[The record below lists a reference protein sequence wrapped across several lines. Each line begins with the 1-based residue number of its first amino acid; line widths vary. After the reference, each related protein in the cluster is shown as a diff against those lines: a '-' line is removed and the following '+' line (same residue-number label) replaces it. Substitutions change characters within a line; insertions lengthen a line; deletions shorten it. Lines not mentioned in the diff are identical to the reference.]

1 MSEKSTKLRLL
12 HFRAGN
18 KDYAM
23 DLSYVKEIIRMAALT
38 GVTELPVFVKGILN
52 LRGETLP
59 AVDFLSRAGGGETSI
74 HLKTRIIIM
83 KIKGVMLGLIVDE
96 VKETFEI
103 DENTVSRNIHTDVVI
118 DPKYITGTFLL
129 NEHMI
134 IWVDMQ
140 KLFTASEFSQLEI
153 GAVHA

>member
-1 MSEKSTKLRLL
+1 MPEINSKLRLL
-12 HFRAGN
+12 HFRSGD

-23 DLSYVKEIIRMAALT
+23 DLSYVKEIIRMAALMK
-38 GVTELPVFVKGILN
+38 VSELPDFVKGIIN

-59 AVDFLSRAGGGETSI
+59 AIDFLSRSRAGETPI

-83 KIKGVMLGLIVDE
+83 KIKDVTLGLIVDE
-96 VKETFEI
+96 VKETVEI
-103 DENTVSRNIHTDVVI
+103 DENTVSRNIQTDVVI

-129 NEHMI
+129 NDHMI
-134 IWVDMQ
+134 IWVDML
-140 KLFTASEFSQLEI
+140 KLFTASEFTQLEK

>member
-1 MSEKSTKLRLL
+1 M
-12 HFRAGN
+12 
-18 KDYAM
+18 DYAM

-38 GVTELPVFVKGILN
+38 RVSELPDFVKGIIN

-59 AVDFLSRAGGGETSI
+59 AVDFLSRSGAGETPI
-74 HLKTRIIIM
+74 HLKTRIVIM
-83 KIKGVMLGLIVDE
+83 KIKNVSLRLIVDE
-96 VKETFEI
+96 VKETVEI
-103 DENTVSRNIHTDVVI
+103 DENTVSRNIQTDVVI

-129 NEHMI
+129 NDHML

-140 KLFTASEFSQLEI
+140 KLFTAGEFTQLEK